1 VAIRKLWW
9 TGLALWLA
17 GCAPELAMQSAWQ
30 PDGRAAAPFSNVLV
44 VGVSQSFD
52 RRRFFEQAAAEA
64 LAAPGV
70 QVTASTSRLK
80 AGDRLDRDTVAGLVK
95 AIGADAVVVTRIV
108 EQATELKAQPGREVL
123 KQPNP
128 ADTATAYDPAAY
140 ILYRYDYSTTEEA
153 PVPVV
158 ARQAIVTTEVFAVA
172 DGRLV
177 YRIDSVVQV
186 EAASNMRSSTS
197 DVALLDRVGRGL
209 GNRLRRDGVVR

>member
-9 TGLALWLA
+9 AGLALWLA

-70 QVTASTSRLK
+70 QVTASTSRMK
-80 AGDRLDRDTVAGLVK
+80 ASDPLDRDTVAGLVK

-108 EQATELKAQPGREVL
+108 DQAAELKAQPEREVL

-128 ADTATAYDPAAY
+128 ANTVTAYDPAAY